1 MNGTSIFGRCD
12 LFSVQA
18 GTAVAFSGGQTSVV
32 TGNVGVAPG
41 TAVTGNVM
49 LGTGSIEAYTVPAI
63 DCAADE
69 LIAYQILEGLT
80 CTPENTLDNSDLSGV
95 TLISGVYCSSS
106 GTFSISA
113 TMLTLD
119 GNGDY
124 GSQFIF
130 QTATTVITATGTS
143 FILINGA
150 QAKNVYWQV
159 GSSATLGLGSSFVGH
174 VLAGVTINVGHTTTV
189 VGRLLAQAA
198 VNFEGADS
206 LTLPQQ

>member
-1 MNGTSIFGRCD
+1 
-12 LFSVQA
+12 
-18 GTAVAFSGGQTSVV
+18 VA

-41 TAVTGNVM
+41 TAITGNVM
-49 LGTGSIEAYTVPAI
+49 LGTGSLEACTVPAI

-69 LIAYQILEGLT
+69 LVAYGILQDLT
-80 CTPENTLDNSDLSGV
+80 CTPENTLANSDLSGV
-95 TLISGVYCSSS
+95 TLIAGVYCSSS
-106 GTFSISA
+106 GTLNISA
-113 TMLTLD
+113 TTLTLD

-124 GSQFIF
+124 NSQFIF
-130 QTATTVITATGTS
+130 QTATTLITATATS

-159 GSSATLGLGSSFVGH
+159 GSSATLGVGSSFVGH
-174 VLAGVTINVGHTTTV
+174 ILAGVTITVGHATTV

-206 LTLPQQ
+206 VTLP

>member
-1 MNGTSIFGRCD
+1 MNGTSIFGRCG
-12 LFSVQA
+12 LSSVQA
-18 GTAVAFSGGQTSVV
+18 GTAVVFNGGQTSVV

-41 TAVTGNVM
+41 TAITGNVM
-49 LGTGSIEAYTVPAI
+49 LGTGSIEACTVPAI
-63 DCAADE
+63 DCGADE
-69 LIAYQILEGLT
+69 LIAYQILKGLT
-80 CTPENTLDNSDLSGV
+80 CTPENTLANSDLSGL

-106 GTFSISA
+106 GTLSISA
-113 TMLTLD
+113 TTLTLD

-130 QTATTVITATGTS
+130 QTVTTVTTATSTS

-159 GSSATLGLGSSFVGH
+159 GSTATLGLGSFFVGH
-174 VLAGVTINVGHTTTV
+174 VLAGVTINVGHTTSV

-206 LTLPQQ
+206 VTLP

>member
-1 MNGTSIFGRCD
+1 MI
-12 LFSVQA
+12 
-18 GTAVAFSGGQTSVV
+18 

-41 TAVTGNVM
+41 TAITGNVM
-49 LGTGSIEAYTVPAI
+49 LGTGFLEACTVSAI

-69 LIAYQILEGLT
+69 LIAYQILKGLT
-80 CTPENTLDNSDLSGV
+80 CTPENTLANSDLSGV
-95 TLISGVYCSSS
+95 TLLSGVYCSSS
-106 GTFSISA
+106 GMLSISS
-113 TMLTLD
+113 TTLTLD

-124 GSQFIF
+124 DSQFIF
-130 QTATTVITATGTS
+130 QTATTVTTATGTS

-150 QAKNVYWQV
+150 EAKNVYWQV

-206 LTLPQQ
+206 VTLSQQ